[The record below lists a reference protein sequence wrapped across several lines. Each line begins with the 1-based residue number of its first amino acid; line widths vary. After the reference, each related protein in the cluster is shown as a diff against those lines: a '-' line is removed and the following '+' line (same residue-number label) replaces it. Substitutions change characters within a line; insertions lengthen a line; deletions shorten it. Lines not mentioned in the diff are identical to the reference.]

1 MTISKT
7 PLEHFLT
14 ERLNELNISLR
25 AFALRIGVSNVFV
38 VRVKSGQALFPP
50 SQFSAWCKGL
60 ELNDVKQEEFLRL
73 TLISQS
79 PPELR
84 AFIARLETKLK
95 KQK

>member
-1 MTISKT
+1 MTLSKT
-7 PLEHFLT
+7 PLEQFIT
-14 ERLNELNISLR
+14 ERLTELNLSLR
-25 AFALRIGVSNVFV
+25 AFAIRVGVSNVFV

-50 SQFSAWCKGL
+50 SQFFAWCTGL
-60 ELNDVKQEEFLRL
+60 ELNEAEQEEFLRL

-84 AFIARLETKLK
+84 AFIARLESKLK

>member
-1 MTISKT
+1 VTLTKT
-7 PLEHFLT
+7 PLEQFLT
-14 ERLNELNISLR
+14 ERLNELNLSLR
-25 AFALRIGVSNVFV
+25 AFAIRIGVSNVFV

-50 SQFSAWCKGL
+50 GQFSAWCKGL
-60 ELNDVKQEEFLRL
+60 ELNEVEQEEFLRL

-84 AFIARLETKLK
+84 AFIARLEIKLK